1 MLLYLFHCPKYT
13 QSVVCIQSLSTSFLR
28 GASPEFESETTVL
41 HDGMKTQLVLDKKTS
56 LHSSWEHPFRKK
68 YSAPTPHIITV
79 LRGREY
85 YRNRKSTW
93 WQPGTGHSTWWHERK
108 YLVLERS
115 QAQLCSALGLVPG
128 GQTHSHFTELTYHTK
143 HHHHLAGLHFT
154 PDLPFLSSQSM
165 LHSLTRSIS
174 TILHYSSD
182 ELQQHEVTSIEVLVS
197 ANSEMPGT
205 MATSEDTQ
213 DTVKGSE
220 DTQFS
225 MVKPEDTRTE
235 EKRGREEEGTSNCIR
250 L

>member
-1 MLLYLFHCPKYT
+1 
-13 QSVVCIQSLSTSFLR
+13 
-28 GASPEFESETTVL
+28 
-41 HDGMKTQLVLDKKTS
+41 
-56 LHSSWEHPFRKK
+56 
-68 YSAPTPHIITV
+68 
-79 LRGREY
+79 
-85 YRNRKSTW
+85 
-93 WQPGTGHSTWWHERK
+93 
-108 YLVLERS
+108 
-115 QAQLCSALGLVPG
+115 
-128 GQTHSHFTELTYHTK
+128 
-143 HHHHLAGLHFT
+143 
-154 PDLPFLSSQSM
+154 M
-165 LHSLTRSIS
+165 LHSLTPSIS

-213 DTVKGSE
+213 DTVNGSE